1 MSAKN
6 EADIDSDEE
15 EVPELQ
21 AQGEPEVAE
30 PPAVTDLSNSEVVTK
45 YQDAAKIAQLTLQQV
60 ILKVFGNFFSFH
72 FLNFIFF
79 VWTNSWFQAQK
90 LSTFADS
97 GTILLNRLLT
107 IQQ

>member
-30 PPAVTDLSNSEVVTK
+30 PLAVTDLSNSEVVTK

-60 ILKVFGNFFSFH
+60 ILKVIGNFFSFQ

-79 VWTNSWFQAQK
+79 V
-90 LSTFADS
+90 
-97 GTILLNRLLT
+97 
-107 IQQ
+107 

>member
-60 ILKVFGNFFSFH
+60 ILKVIGNFFSFY
-72 FLNFIFF
+72 FLNFFF
-79 VWTNSWFQAQK
+79 F
-90 LSTFADS
+90 
-97 GTILLNRLLT
+97 LLKQTVGSRRKNCRHLP
-107 IQQ
+107 IRGRFY